1 MERKNKIEDE
11 ISFSELL
18 KNPIRLFGWIYPYIL
33 VLMIVVGIFYVK
45 NLTNLTYNAQ
55 PVGIVDSTLIKKDI
69 PMKKGGIMPAV
80 DLTLIKSPTPEF
92 LEKGK
97 ELYKANCSSCHG
109 ENGMGDGAA
118 SAGLNPKPRNF
129 HILDGWTNGPTFD
142 MMYKTLQEGI
152 IKNGMAAYEYLSPQ
166 DRLAMIE
173 HIRSFAKYPEIIEE
187 QIVSTDQTYNLSQG
201 IVLANQIPVKKAE
214 ELILSE
220 NSEILAKTDNA
231 IKIVAND
238 TTKTAKMLRE
248 YANNLKKV
256 FSSYS
261 ANKSFSDMNY
271 YIEEVTKSPIGLG
284 FKGRVVN
291 LSNEEWQLMYGYI
304 KNALN

>member
-33 VLMIVVGIFYVK
+33 ILIIVVGIFYVK
-45 NLTNLTYNAQ
+45 NLTNVAFNAQ
-55 PVGIVDSTLIKKDI
+55 PVGLVDSTLIKKDV

-80 DLTLIKSPTPEF
+80 DLALIKSPTPE
-92 LEKGK
+92 LLQKGK
-97 ELYKANCSSCHG
+97 ELYLANCSSCHG

-129 HILDGWTNGPTFD
+129 HNLDGWTNGPTFD
-142 MMYKTLQEGI
+142 MIYKTLQEGI
-152 IKNGMAAYEYLSPQ
+152 IKNGMAAYEYLPPQ
-166 DRLAMIE
+166 DRIAIIE
-173 HIRSFAKYPEIIEE
+173 HIRSFANYPEITEE
-187 QIVSTDQTYNLSQG
+187 QIASTDQTYNLSQG
-201 IVLANQIPVKKAE
+201 VVLANQIPVKKAE

-220 NSEILAKTDNA
+220 NSKLLAKTNNA
-231 IKIVAND
+231 WKLAAGD

-248 YANNLKKV
+248 YSNNLKKV
-256 FSSYS
+256 FNSYA

-271 YIEEVTKSPIGLG
+271 YIEEVTKSPIELG
-284 FKGRVVN
+284 YKGRVVN
-291 LSNEEWQLMYGYI
+291 LSNEEWQLIYGYI
-304 KNALN
+304 KKALN

>member
-18 KNPIRLFGWIYPYIL
+18 KNPIRLFGWIYPYIFIL
-33 VLMIVVGIFYVK
+33 IVVVGIFYVK
-45 NLTNLTYNAQ
+45 NLTNVSFNSQAA
-55 PVGIVDSTLIKKDI
+55 GIVDSTLIKKDI

-80 DLTLIKSPTPEF
+80 DLALIKSPTPEF

-97 ELYKANCSSCHG
+97 ELFKANCSSCHG

-129 HILDGWTNGPTFD
+129 HNLDGWTNGPTFD

-152 IKNGMAAYEYLSPQ
+152 IKNGMAAYEYLPPQ
-166 DRLAMIE
+166 DRIAIIE
-173 HIRSFAKYPEIIEE
+173 HIRSFAKYPEITEE
-187 QIVSTDQTYNLSQG
+187 QISSTDQTYNLSQG
-201 IVLANQIPVKKAE
+201 VVLANQIPVKKAE

-220 NSEILAKTDNA
+220 NSELLTKTQNA
-231 IKIVAND
+231 YKFTLND
-238 TTKTAKMLRE
+238 TTKAAKLLRE
-248 YANNLKKV
+248 YSNNLKKV
-256 FSSYS
+256 FNSYA
-261 ANKSFSDMNY
+261 ANKSFAEMNY
-271 YIEEVTKSPIGLG
+271 FIEEVTKSPIELG
-284 FKGRVVN
+284 YKGRVVN
-291 LSNEEWQLMYGYI
+291 LSNEEWQLMYSYI